1 MEKEDMDVLL
11 STLLGLSEIYEMND
25 DQIVCFYESF
35 KNIYSNNDFRHSYA
49 ELSHFAE
56 EQITPDSREELVSH
70 LDLILGYADENFC
83 EDREIIKKIGKLA
96 DHLELENLRLA
107 RIEQIKIISDK
118 VSTEKTQ
125 AEILIKDNVSQIQKQ
140 QEEIKNMNTQMVSVL
155 GIFSAVVLAFSGGMS
170 YFSSTFSNLHNMPLY
185 KTLLMGSIMGLV
197 LFNTVYILLKFI
209 ISINQFEHI
218 KLGKSSSKTVFFI
231 NIILIIALIASV
243 IMWFTDFC
251 PSAEMNYINKV
262 SVSSN
267 VDD

>member
-1 MEKEDMDVLL
+1 MEKEAMEVLL
-11 STLLGLSEIYEMND
+11 ETLLNLSSLYEMD
-25 DQIVCFYESF
+25 DNQIVSFYKSF
-35 KNIYSNNDFRHSYA
+35 KDIYSNNDFRHSYA

-70 LDLILGYADENFC
+70 LDLILSYADENFC

-107 RIEQIKIISDK
+107 RIEQIKIISNT
-118 VSTEKTQ
+118 VSTEKAQT
-125 AEILIKDNVSQIQKQ
+125 EILINDNASQIQKQ

-185 KTLLMGSIMGLV
+185 KTLLMASIMGLV

-209 ISINQFEHI
+209 ISINRFEHA
-218 KLGKSSSKTVFFI
+218 KLGKGSSRTVFFI
-231 NIILIIALIASV
+231 NIILIITFVASLVMWLI
-243 IMWFTDFC
+243 DFC
-251 PSAEMNYINKV
+251 PSTETNYINKV
-262 SVSSN
+262 SISSN